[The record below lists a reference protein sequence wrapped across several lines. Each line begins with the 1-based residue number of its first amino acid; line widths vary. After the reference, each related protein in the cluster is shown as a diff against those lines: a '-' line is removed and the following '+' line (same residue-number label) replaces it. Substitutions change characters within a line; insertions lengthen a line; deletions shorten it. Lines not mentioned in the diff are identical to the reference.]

1 MTNPRVSPIHRGVL
15 LVVALGAT
23 AFATVPLLWTFLA
36 SLRPAN
42 EIFSSLS
49 TVSWKLIVPTS
60 LKFDNYIE
68 VLTGPFVRS
77 VVNSIIIAAVSVV
90 IGLVVSSMA
99 AFATAALNFRGRNFV
114 FGCIVLSFLIPFE
127 AIAIPLSQTFREFGL
142 ANSYIGLIL
151 PAVGNGLAIFLLRQ
165 FFLAVPQELNE
176 AARLDGLGWHG
187 VLWRIY
193 VPLSKA
199 PLVGAGLIIFIFQ
212 WQSFLWP
219 LLIAPK
225 PNLAVAAVAVADFA
239 QQDRVDF
246 GQMFAASTIT
256 VIIPLL
262 LVLLFQRQFTDPVGS
277 TGNKE

>member
-1 MTNPRVSPIHRGVL
+1 MIFKISPLQRAL
-15 LVVALGAT
+15 LLALALGAT
-23 AFATVPLLWTFLA
+23 AFATIPLLWTLIA

-42 EIFSSLS
+42 EIFASLS
-49 TVSWKLIVPTS
+49 TVSWELFVPSS
-60 LKFDNYIE
+60 LKFENYIE

-77 VVNSIIIAAVSVV
+77 VVNSMIIAAVSVV
-90 IGLVVSSMA
+90 AGLAVSVMA
-99 AFATAALNFRGRNFV
+99 AFASAALDFRGRNLV
-114 FGCIVLSFLIPFE
+114 FGIIVLSFLIPFE
-127 AIAIPLSQTFREFGL
+127 AIAIPLSQTFREIGL
-142 ANSYIGLIL
+142 SNSYIGLIL
-151 PAVGNGLAIFLLRQ
+151 PAIGNGLAIFLLRQ
-165 FFLAVPQELNE
+165 FFLGVPPELSE

-225 PNLAVAAVAVADFA
+225 PSLAVAAVAVADFA

-262 LVLLFQRQFTDPVGS
+262 LVLIFQRQFTDPVGS